1 MAKITL
7 AKNFRDFLKLL
18 RMHRVKYVVVGGY
31 AVAVHGH
38 PRATGDLDVF
48 VELSHKNAAQLA
60 KVFTEFGF
68 GGPDVNAAL
77 FSRPGKIIRVGRPPE
92 RLEVM
97 NEISGVTFA
106 ECYAHRVIFKDQDL
120 PIAFIDLVRLVRN
133 KRASGR
139 LKDLADVENLPPP
152 PAEK

>member
-7 AKNFRDFLKLL
+7 AKNFRGFLKLL
-18 RMHRVKYVVVGGY
+18 RKHRVKYAVIGGY

-38 PRATGDLDVF
+38 PRATGNLDIF
-48 VELSHKNAAQLA
+48 VELSDKNAAQLA
-60 KVFTEFGF
+60 RAFTEFGF

-77 FSRPGKIIRVGRPPE
+77 FSRPGKIIRIGRPPE

-120 PIAFIDLVRLVRN
+120 LVAFIDLERLVRN
-133 KRASGR
+133 KRATGR
-139 LKDLADVENLPPP
+139 LRDLADIENLPPP
-152 PAEK
+152 AEK